1 MLLLELDDPRW
12 VAFVSEHP
20 EALPFHHPAWARAL
34 AGCYRYRPLV
44 IAWADGR
51 RLAGGLPVIEVRPP
65 LGGRRWV
72 ALPFTDYCPPLVQGL
87 TPERVADDLVEEA
100 RSRNVRLELRAGL
113 PRRAGLHSSVA
124 AVRHTSALPSDP
136 RLAHAGLSKMHQ
148 RNLRRAEQAGVQ
160 VAWGSSAADV
170 DTFYRLHVLTRRR
183 QGVPVQP
190 RRFFHSLA
198 EQLVAPGLARV
209 LTARAEGVPVAAALF
224 LAWNGVLVYKYGAS
238 DARYW
243 SLRPNHL
250 LFWSAIQWGCEHG
263 YRVLDWGRSDVGDV
277 GLRHFKSGWGATEEP
292 LTYAVVS
299 ERAPGSETT
308 SRLRPAL
315 EVVIR
320 HSPPWVCRGLGELLY
335 RYVA

>member
-1 MLLLELDDPRW
+1 VLLLELDDPRW
-12 VAFVSEHP
+12 AAFVSEHP
-20 EALPFHHPAWARAL
+20 EALPFHHPAWTRAL
-34 AGCYRYRPLV
+34 AGCYGYRPLV

-87 TPERVADDLVEEA
+87 TPERVAEDLVEEA
-100 RSRNVRLELRAGL
+100 RSRNVRLEVRAGL
-113 PRRAGLHSSVA
+113 PRRAGLHSHVA

-136 RLAHAGLSKMHQ
+136 SPARGGLSKMHQ

-160 VAWGSSAADV
+160 VGWGSSAADV
-170 DTFYRLHVLTRRR
+170 DTFYGLHVLTRRR

-224 LAWNGVLVYKYGAS
+224 LAWKGVLVYKYGAS
-238 DARYW
+238 DSRFW
-243 SLRPNHL
+243 NVRPNNL
-250 LFWSAIQWGCEHG
+250 LFWTAMRWGSENG
-263 YRVLDWGRSDVGDV
+263 YRTLDWGRTDLADE
-277 GLRHFKSGWGATEEP
+277 GLRTFKRGWGA
-292 LTYAVVS
+292 
-299 ERAPGSETT
+299 SETPLAYSAT
-308 SRLRPAL
+308 GDRPAVATTARLRAAIAL
-315 EVVIR
+315 MIR
-320 HSPPWVCRGLGELLY
+320 NSSPLVCRAMGELLY
-335 RYVA
+335 RYAA